1 MRIIIKPIGAI
12 FLVVALVTLAG
23 LLFTK
28 SRPAKEADAAPA
40 KSASTGA
47 SKGTGGSKRT
57 ANTSNSLIAPESTKW
72 NLVTQP
78 PAQASMENTMV
89 EELPGSNK
97 HAVHLIV
104 TQVDP
109 AKFWCAQMIKEVP
122 QDVKSGKE
130 MVVHFWGRSVQ
141 STPIWLIFE
150 EGKSPHTPELQQKVV
165 LTPEWKQYELPFR
178 TTRDHIAPHAN
189 FCIKAGIQAGEIEVA
204 GIYVDSE

>member
-1 MRIIIKPIGAI
+1 MRIIIKPVGAI
-12 FLVVALVTLAG
+12 FLVIALVTLAG

-28 SRPAKEADAAPA
+28 TRPTKEAGATPSAG
-40 KSASTGA
+40 KSSGSIGKAGSGKRF
-47 SKGTGGSKRT
+47 SGG
-57 ANTSNSLIAPESTKW
+57 NSVIDPESTKW

-78 PAQASMENTMV
+78 PAQAKMEDTIVN
-89 EELPGSNK
+89 ELPGSNK
-97 HAVHLIV
+97 HAVHLTV

-130 MVVHFWGRSVQ
+130 MAVHFWGRSVQ
-141 STPIWLIFE
+141 NTPVWVIFE
-150 EGKSPHTPELQQKVV
+150 EGKSPHTPELQQKVM

-178 TTRDHIAPHAN
+178 TTRDHISPHAN
-189 FCIKAGIQAGEIEVA
+189 FCIKAGIQAGEIEVS

>member
-12 FLVVALVTLAG
+12 FLVIALVTLAG

-28 SRPAKEADAAPA
+28 SRQTKFAGAAPTSSKSNKSSRLSGA
-40 KSASTGA
+40 KISV
-47 SKGTGGSKRT
+47 
-57 ANTSNSLIAPESTKW
+57 IDPESTKW

-78 PAQASMENTMV
+78 PAQATMENTIV
-89 EELPGSNK
+89 AELPGTNK
-97 HAVHLIV
+97 HAVHLRV
-104 TQVDP
+104 SQVDP
-109 AKFWCAQMIKEVP
+109 AKFWSAQMIKEVP

-141 STPIWLIFE
+141 NTPIWMIFE
-150 EGKSPHTPELQQKVV
+150 EGKSPHTPELQQKVI